1 MKRLRGVMVLGLA
14 VGVGVVASFA
24 VSRYLENQ
32 SRFLDRTQGA
42 QSNLVTMVVAAQ
54 PIPLAASIE
63 RQHLKV
69 VQVPP
74 DAAPK
79 TSFRSVED
87 VIGRV
92 SQMNIFDEEPI
103 LEGKLVATG
112 LGGGLQSVIP
122 EGQRAITV
130 RANDVIGVA
139 GFLSPGDFVDVIA
152 TMMEQSRGAM
162 VTKTVLQKIKVLSV
176 GQQMEPGKDGKP
188 KAVSTVTLLVSPD
201 EAERLVLATSQGQI
215 QLVMRSAVDLSEKTT
230 RGSSP
235 ENLLGKP
242 ASPKPISAPPRTEA
256 EPQKSVAPQTRSGQS
271 ETTIEIFRGSQ
282 KEEQKFET
290 QPETQP

>member
-1 MKRLRGVMVLGLA
+1 MKRLRGVLVLALA
-14 VGVGVVASFA
+14 VGVGVLASFA
-24 VSRYLENQ
+24 VSRYLDNQ
-32 SRFLDRTQGA
+32 SRSLERTQGS
-42 QSNLVTMVVAAQ
+42 QSDLITMVVAAK

-69 VQVPP
+69 VRVPP
-74 DAAPK
+74 AAAPK
-79 TSFRSVED
+79 TSFQSVED

-92 SQMNIFDEEPI
+92 SQMNILDEEPI

-152 TMMEQSRGAM
+152 TMMERDRGVM

-215 QLVMRSAVDLSEKTT
+215 QLVMRSAVDLSEKST
-230 RGSSP
+230 RGSNP
-235 ENLLGKP
+235 DNLLGRTAAPKP
-242 ASPKPISAPPRTEA
+242 VSAPSKGEAESPKRVTPNN
-256 EPQKSVAPQTRSGQS
+256 RSGQS
-271 ETTIEIFRGSQ
+271 GTTVEIFRGSQ

-290 QPETQP
+290 QPENRP